1 MHNAMWKN
9 NESFHYIFVIR
20 LWVFMMNKNNNNR
33 TKRIT
38 NPNGVYTNYQHVQMD
53 VMINSFVS
61 AYYLYVFCLNIV
73 LYQASARAIPTAK
86 RTSINIRQVLS
97 LIKTI
102 QQRNHPAKWEFI
114 VCLATTILSDSLLC
128 AVCVCLSRCIH
139 HFIPLLLV

>member
-1 MHNAMWKN
+1 MWKN